1 MQTSPIRGRDDS
13 ASDLEKKK
21 TLQSEAFS
29 PLDPKQRIWYDTR
42 LGRKPRV
49 ERGGCPQCGD
59 AIYDLIVQNLMSVNL
74 MYAVFSDGGKQ
85 YRVEEGQELDI
96 DFRDVKKGSTLKFD
110 KILAVGPGEK
120 FQIGK
125 PDVPSA
131 SVTAEVLGSAFGD
144 KLVVQKFRRRK
155 NSRRKT
161 GHRQIYTRVRVAK
174 IVC

>member
-1 MQTSPIRGRDDS
+1 MRDS
-13 ASDLEKKK
+13 
-21 TLQSEAFS
+21 
-29 PLDPKQRIWYDTR
+29 
-42 LGRKPRV
+42 GRKPRF

-59 AIYDLIVQNLMSVNL
+59 AVYDLIFQNLMSVNL

-125 PDVPSA
+125 PDVPKRERHHRGFGFGVWRQTGCA
-131 SVTAEVLGSAFGD
+131 SFAVVSTAS
-144 KLVVQKFRRRK
+144 
-155 NSRRKT
+155 
-161 GHRQIYTRVRVAK
+161 
-174 IVC
+174 